1 MFKIEGKKKKSKP
14 KKHQACPAIKGGEGS
29 SRDES
34 SKNFTTRQ
42 ASHMCL
48 MVQSNSDISDDSSFD
63 DESDEIYEMMN
74 LIK

>member
-1 MFKIEGKKKKSKP
+1 
-14 KKHQACPAIKGGEGS
+14 
-29 SRDES
+29 
-34 SKNFTTRQ
+34 
-42 ASHMCL
+42 